1 MSQCSPKRTGK
12 KKKKEM
18 KKFYLFILF
27 FIGCP
32 MAYGVHKPGI
42 SSPPELGPLTHYA
55 LAGDQTC
62 LLAMQICLQSNCAT
76 AGTPLPGNF
85 FKWKP
90 VQIQIDILF
99 FSIFTKN
106 VECYI
111 HLLHFGYFTKMLKIF
126 P

>member
-1 MSQCSPKRTGK
+1 
-12 KKKKEM
+12 
-18 KKFYLFILF
+18 
-27 FIGCP
+27 

-85 FKWKP
+85 FQMEASADTNRYT
-90 VQIQIDILF
+90 VF
-99 FSIFTKN
+99 
-106 VECYI
+106 
-111 HLLHFGYFTKMLKIF
+111 LHFYKNCRMLYTFASFWLFYKDVENISISKDKELVFFFCF
-126 P
+126 PDMSFHYIDKS